1 MRRLAL
7 AVTVLLVTALSVWT
21 VATWAVA
28 ANSRAWFEEGLG
40 RSEALLRRLAPG
52 AEIRA
57 RLESFEEG
65 TLWSRAR
72 TSWTVGHG
80 PDADPLPLLHD
91 ISHGPDWSPER
102 GFGVWRVE
110 TRIDRDRLRPEDREG
125 LERAFGAA
133 DPVVFELATA
143 DGRSF
148 AGRLVLAAGR
158 LDVDGAP
165 LGLHGATLDFTLT
178 ADADGRISGEAQG
191 RFAGLAFTPA
201 DTRAGLRLAPFDIG
215 VRFDLAE
222 PCPGGWLSG
231 RSETT
236 ISGLELEARD
246 GDQRLVLGVGTARLD
261 ALAEAPPDR
270 PGRTALE
277 FAAGLRRF
285 EHAAVT
291 LGGLDLSAS
300 LALEPLSR
308 DAAVGM
314 CALAAV
320 ANRPDATPR
329 EQEEAASAFFAALA
343 DGPAGLRAGIV
354 VGEGDGTPHRLAA
367 EITWPGGPR
376 PATLGELARRA
387 SGRLELDVGL
397 EMARTP
403 DMQQI
408 LVLPVALGLAT
419 IEGNRVRGDVRLADG
434 VLHLPAGPKPVGELL
449 GPLAQAPLGPGAPA
463 PGRGTP

>member
-7 AVTVLLVTALSVWT
+7 AGTVLLAAALLGWT

-28 ANSRAWFEEGLG
+28 ANSRAWFEQGLE
-40 RSEALLRRLAPG
+40 RSEVLLRRLAPG

-65 TLWSRAR
+65 TLSSRAR

-80 PDADPLPLLHD
+80 PAADPLPLLHD
-91 ISHGPDWSPER
+91 ISHGPGWSPER
-102 GFGVWRVE
+102 GFGIWRVE
-110 TRIDRDRLRPEDREG
+110 TRIDRDRLRPADREA
-125 LERAFGAA
+125 LERAFGDA
-133 DPVVFELATA
+133 DPVVFELGTA
-143 DGRSF
+143 DGNSF
-148 AGRLVLAAGR
+148 TGRMVLAAAR
-158 LDVDGAP
+158 LDGDGAP
-165 LGLHGATLDFTLT
+165 LELGGAEIDFRLT
-178 ADADGRISGEAQG
+178 AGADGGLSGDLRGQVGALALTDADQGTRI
-191 RFAGLAFTPA
+191 
-201 DTRAGLRLAPFDIG
+201 RLAPFA
-215 VRFDLAE
+215 VTTRFDLSE

-261 ALAEAPPDR
+261 ALAEAPPDH
-270 PGRTALE
+270 PGRTALQL
-277 FAAGLRRF
+277 AAALRRF
-285 EHAAVT
+285 EHGAVA
-291 LGGLDLSAS
+291 LGALDLSVS

-343 DGPAGLRAGIV
+343 DGPAGLRTGIV
-354 VGEGDGTPHRLAA
+354 VEEGDGPPHRLAA

-408 LVLPVALGLAT
+408 LVLPVALGLAA
-419 IEGNRVRGDVRLADG
+419 IEGSRVRGDVRLADG
-434 VLHLPAGPKPVGELL
+434 VLHLPAGPKPIEELL
-449 GPLAQAPLGPGAPA
+449 GPLAQAPVGSAPPA